1 MASADWLGKGPSPVR
16 QVMGDGYSRGGG
28 VVKVKDTEQDGVGR
42 RRPALSRTSLFL
54 LHFSRLAGEGS
65 ESC

>member
-1 MASADWLGKGPSPVR
+1 MAMASADWLGKGPSPVR

-42 RRPALSRTSLFL
+42 RRPALSYTGACRAL
-54 LHFSRLAGEGS
+54 G
-65 ESC
+65 C